1 MKKRSL
7 AMNDAF
13 IGGGFSASTLL
24 DMNRDDAPDL
34 VFRDTLAAQC
44 FDALPSVIKIMNAA
58 GRIVFYNR
66 AAFQYY
72 GPRIAWARWPHE
84 CDDLFH
90 GDDQEARRL
99 AREKVFRLGVGVRVD
114 LRTIRFDYT
123 PRWHE
128 FDLTPLFDSRQ
139 LVAGILIRMTDI
151 QDRRRETAAAGGLAH

>member
-1 MKKRSL
+1 
-7 AMNDAF
+7 MNDAA
-13 IGGGFSASTLL
+13 IGGGLPASVML
-24 DMNRDDAPDL
+24 DMNREGAPDL
-34 VFRDTLAAQC
+34 VSCATFATQC
-44 FDALPSVIKIMNAA
+44 FDALPNVIKIMNAA

-72 GPRIAWARWPHE
+72 GPRIAWARLPHE

-90 GDDQEARRL
+90 RDDQAARRL

-128 FDLTPLFDSRQ
+128 FDHTPLFDSRQ

-151 QDRRRETAAAGGLAH
+151 QDRPRETAAPDGFAH